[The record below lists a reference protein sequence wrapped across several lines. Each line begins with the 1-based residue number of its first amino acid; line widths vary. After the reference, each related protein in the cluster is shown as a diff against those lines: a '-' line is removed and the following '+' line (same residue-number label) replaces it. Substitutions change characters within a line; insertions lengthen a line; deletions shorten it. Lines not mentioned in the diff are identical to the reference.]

1 MEKSEWRKMIAQHLT
16 IKPLHHGQVYTEEIA
31 IPEGKNKLI
40 FPERKEDLTRS
51 LKEYKSN
58 LIPLIL
64 RRSDQ
69 YGDDYEYEV
78 IYGEDWCIVAQEL
91 EIEKL
96 WAWVFD
102 LNEDQAEAIKAEMQQ
117 LAYLNQNDLLSNI
130 VESNIV
136 EVEKNQPKLIVDSP
150 KIVNLGES
158 PQSNKDKTDIILNQE
173 KLETLIQSKSNE
185 VLAKFNQYFEQL
197 ESINHKIDSLQANLL
212 TKESVEN
219 LINTKITNIIPSQSS
234 KNVDKHTPSQEKIKE
249 KDSLDNDIDYN
260 KLNITQLKNL
270 ARERKI
276 PRFSRMI
283 KQELILALQNN

>member
-64 RRSDQ
+64 RKSDQ

-150 KIVNLGES
+150 KIVNLGEL

-173 KLETLIQSKSNE
+173 KLETLIQSKSNG

-197 ESINHKIDSLQANLL
+197 EFINHKIDSLQANLL

-260 KLNITQLKNL
+260 KLNIIQLKNL

>member
-150 KIVNLGES
+150 KIVNLGEL

-260 KLNITQLKNL
+260 KLNIIQLKNL